1 MNINYISNLFYK
13 IKLIERKIYKN
24 FENKT
29 GISLTRYEILL
40 VLFNKEN
47 FSQVDLQN
55 FLQIDQAAITRHLK
69 KLEDDGYIVRNR
81 NPQNNRELVINL
93 TEKANVL
100 LIDCD
105 KNCQSLSR
113 FFVEDFSDNEFEKLL
128 ILLEKFEK
136 SII

>member
-1 MNINYISNLFYK
+1 MNINDISNLFYK

-29 GISLTRYEILL
+29 GISLTRYEIL
-40 VLFNKEN
+40 VALFNKKD
-47 FSQVDLQN
+47 FSQTDLQN

-69 KLEDDGYIVRNR
+69 KLEEDKYIIRSR
-81 NPQNNRELVINL
+81 NPKNNRELFINL

-100 LIDCD
+100 LRDCD
-105 KNCQSLSR
+105 KNCQSLSK
-113 FFVEDFSDNEFEKLL
+113 FFIEDFSDNEFEKLL

>member
-1 MNINYISNLFYK
+1 MNINDISNLFYK

-29 GISLTRYEILL
+29 GISLTRYEIL
-40 VLFNKEN
+40 VALFNKKD
-47 FSQVDLQN
+47 FSQTDLQN

-69 KLEDDGYIVRNR
+69 KLEEDKYIVRSR
-81 NPQNNRELVINL
+81 NPKNNRELFINL

-100 LIDCD
+100 LRDCD
-105 KNCQSLSR
+105 KNCQSLSK